1 MSARS
6 YILRF
11 LSSWR
16 RSTRMDMTESRS
28 SPVSASSGRMARTES
43 NSFSR
48 PIQARAVPEVMA
60 RSAMA
65 LLDSVAISNM
75 TPMAS
80 RVLKSLSMASVNFFL
95 KESTSASSAGP
106 SGAVRT

>member
-16 RSTRMDMTESRS
+16 RSIRIDITESSS
-28 SPVSASSGRMARTES
+28 SPVSASSGRIPSTES
-43 NSFSR
+43 NSLSR
-48 PIQARAVPEVMA
+48 AIHSSAVPDVIVP
-60 RSAMA
+60 SDIA
-65 LLDSVAISNM
+65 LLDAEAISNI

-80 RVLKSLSMASVNFFL
+80 RVLKSLSMAATNASL
-95 KESTSASSAGP
+95 YPSTAAESASP
-106 SGAVRT
+106 SGALLT